1 MSVELDQKAAV
12 TPELLA
18 ACRER
23 YLANPGRRAMANA
36 VRKNGLASVALNQ
49 DRVWSMQHTFSH
61 MVKGGPITNQKQS
74 GRCWM
79 FAGLNT
85 LRIPAMQKLGL
96 EEFELSQAYQMFWDK
111 FEKANYFLESILET
125 LPEPL
130 ESRLVA
136 WLLSGPLNDGGQWD
150 MFVNLVE
157 KYGVVPKWVM
167 PESFHSS
174 QSRTMN
180 GVLTA
185 KLREDAARL
194 RALGAQGAAAQALR
208 AEKERMLGE
217 FYVALVTFLG
227 EPPERF
233 DLEYRDKD
241 DAFHREAGLTPLDF
255 FHRFVGMDLGA
266 YVSLINAPTA
276 DKPYG
281 RTFTVR
287 FLGNV
292 KGGRDVLYLNV
303 EPETLRAAALG
314 QLMDG
319 EAVWFGC
326 DVGKMQDRESGI
338 MAADLYDYET
348 ALGMPFAMTK
358 AERLDYGESLMTHA
372 MVFTGVNVVDGRP
385 NRWRV
390 ENSWGS
396 ENGQKGYFVM
406 DDAWFDAY
414 MYQAVVRRSYLPQEL
429 QDALGQPPIELP
441 PWDPMGSLAR

>member
-1 MSVELDQKAAV
+1 MSVELDQRAAV
-12 TPELLA
+12 TPALLA

-23 YLANPGRRAMANA
+23 FAAQPGQRTLAGA
-36 VRKNGLASVALNQ
+36 VRKSGISAVALNQ
-49 DRVWSMQHTFSH
+49 DVLQTMQHTFSH

-79 FAGLNT
+79 FAALNA
-85 LRIPAMQKLGL
+85 LRIPVMQNLGL

-125 LPEPL
+125 LSDPVDG
-130 ESRLVA
+130 RLVA
-136 WLLSGPLNDGGQWD
+136 WLLSAPLNDGGQWD

-167 PESFHSS
+167 PESHHSS
-174 QSRTMN
+174 ESRGMN
-180 GVLTA
+180 ALLTA

-194 RALGAQGAAAQALR
+194 RGLHAGGMELAALR
-208 AEKERMLGE
+208 EEKERMLAE

-227 EPPERF
+227 EPPQSF
-233 DLEYRDKD
+233 DFEYRDKD
-241 DAFHREAGLTPLDF
+241 DAFHREQGLTPLEF
-255 FHRFVGMDLGA
+255 FRRHVGMDLRE
-266 YVSLINAPTA
+266 YVSVINAPTA

-281 RTFTVR
+281 RTFTVKY
-287 FLGNV
+287 LGNV

-303 EPETLRAAALG
+303 ESEVLRQIAMA

-326 DVGKMQDRESGI
+326 DVGKMQDRESGVL
-338 MAADLYDYET
+338 ADRVYDY
-348 ALGMPFAMTK
+348 ASVVGMPLQMTK

-390 ENSWGS
+390 ENSWGTD
-396 ENGQKGYFVM
+396 NGQKGYFVM
-406 DDAWFDAY
+406 SDDWFDAY
-414 MYQAVVRRSYLPQEL
+414 MYQVVVRRSHLPEEL
-429 QDALGQPPIELP
+429 QAALSQDPIALP
-441 PWDPMGSLAR
+441 PWDPMGSLAG